1 MKDFIAANK
10 DTLGIHQYAFLTT
23 DKISFSPDVRKLCEV
38 NACGLYGKTWAC
50 PPGVGPLEECISRIR
65 KYENIFVF
73 TTLHQLED
81 SFDFEGMMSGR
92 DKHNDLCPT
101 IAKLFSEKYDDILV
115 LAGEGCSK
123 CPTCTYPDA
132 PCRFP
137 DSLHPSI
144 ESYGVM
150 VNKLA
155 AVGGINYI
163 NGTNTV
169 TYFGCIIY

>member
-1 MKDFIAANK
+1 MKDYIAANK
-10 DTLGIHQYAFLTT
+10 DSLGIHQYAFLTT
-23 DKISFSPDVRKLCEV
+23 DKISFSPGVRHLCEV

-50 PPGVGPLEECISRIR
+50 PPGVGPLEDCMARILSY
-65 KYENIFVF
+65 KNIFVF
-73 TTLHQLED
+73 TTKHDLED
-81 SFDFEGMMSGR
+81 SFDYEGMMAGR
-92 DKHNDLCPT
+92 DKHNALCPS
-101 IAKLFSEKYDDILV
+101 IANLFAEKYTDMLV

-123 CPTCTYPDA
+123 CTVCTYPDA

-137 DSLHPSI
+137 ESLHPSI
-144 ESYGVM
+144 ESYGVE

-155 AVGGINYI
+155 SAGKINYI